1 MYFSKVNHTH
11 FLIIIIS
18 IIIFIFFVS
27 CDIDKYIGSKYE
39 ATPIPTTAKIYGTVY
54 NAFDNL
60 PVFGAHVMVDSQAT
74 STDSSGNYFLN
85 YSLGPDENR
94 NKLIPVY
101 CTVSQYH
108 DYNSESIIY
117 PENTIDIH
125 IEYGAPVFRRVAR
138 VNTICQAIIFDYQGF
153 NDIDSVIAQFYYRPP
168 GLRIPVTTREYSMEG
183 KNGDSTNIGY
193 FQCYVPTTIEFP
205 VYSIIHLNFRVKAYD
220 KSGFA
225 ESTSYFH
232 KGIDTLLF
240 PIF

>member
-1 MYFSKVNHTH
+1 MYFSKVNHTI
-11 FLIIIIS
+11 FLIIIFS
-18 IIIFIFFVS
+18 IILFIFFIS

-74 STDSSGNYFLN
+74 STDSSGNYFIN

-101 CTVSQYH
+101 CTASQYH

-153 NDIDSVIAQFYYRPP
+153 DNIGIVYGHFFYKQSGKGQVSLITKQAMTGIESDS
-168 GLRIPVTTREYSMEG
+168 S
-183 KNGDSTNIGY
+183 NIGY
-193 FQCYVPTTIEFP
+193 FQCKVLPEIPGYGSLISTF
-205 VYSIIHLNFRVKAYD
+205 LVKAFD
-220 KSGFA
+220 RTGFSD
-225 ESTSYFH
+225 STSFARS
-232 KGIDTLLF
+232 GVDSLLF
-240 PIF
+240 PVNPF

>member
-1 MYFSKVNHTH
+1 M
-11 FLIIIIS
+11 
-18 IIIFIFFVS
+18 S
-27 CDIDKYIGSKYE
+27 CDIDKYLGSKYE
-39 ATPIPTTAKIYGTVY
+39 ATAVPTTAKIYGTVY

-101 CTVSQYH
+101 CAASQYH

-125 IEYGAPVFRRVAR
+125 IDYGAPIFKKIAR
-138 VNTICQAIIFDYQGF
+138 VDTVCQAIIFDYQGF
-153 NDIDSVIAQFYYRPP
+153 NDIDSVFAHFHYSPP
-168 GLRIPVTTREYSMEG
+168 LQVIPLTKLDFSMKAKES
-183 KNGDSTNIGY
+183 DSINIGY
-193 FQCYVPTTIEFP
+193 FQCFAPTFINSP
-205 VYSIIHLNFRVKAYD
+205 VYSVIHLDYRMEVYD

-225 ESTSYFH
+225 DSTSYFH
-232 KGIDTLLF
+232 IGVDTLLF

>member
-1 MYFSKVNHTH
+1 MNFTKINST
-11 FLIIIIS
+11 FILIFIIS
-18 IIIFIFFVS
+18 IILIIFFVS

-39 ATPIPTTAKIYGTVY
+39 ATPMRTTAKIYGTVY

-74 STDSSGNYFLN
+74 SADSSGNYFLN

-94 NKLIPVY
+94 NKLMPVY
-101 CTVSQYH
+101 CTASQYH

-125 IEYGAPVFRRVAR
+125 IDYGAPIFKKIAR
-138 VNTICQAIIFDYQGF
+138 VDTICQAIVFDYQGF
-153 NDIDSVIAQFYYRPP
+153 DNIDSVIAKFYYAPP
-168 GLRIPVTTREYSMEG
+168 DFRIPVTTREYSMEG

-193 FQCYVPTTIEFP
+193 FQCYVPTTIESP
-205 VYSIIHLNFRVKAYD
+205 IYSIIALNYRVKAYD
-220 KSGFA
+220 KSGFID
-225 ESTSYFH
+225 STSYFH
-232 KGIDTLLF
+232 MGIDTLLF